1 METVFLQQFWLH
13 LGLVHRW
20 GVSSGF
26 SSSKALD
33 GIELGLCFHPFP
45 LCLPVRAGSHAV
57 FCATI
62 LFASKILARVQHGQN
77 AKLKSSLF

>member
-1 METVFLQQFWLH
+1 MWAGAVPEGGHGGIGFLQQFWLH

-33 GIELGLCFHPFP
+33 GIELGLSFPPFP
-45 LCLPVRAGSHAV
+45 LCLPVRAGFHAI
-57 FCATI
+57 FHATI
-62 LFASKILARVQHGQN
+62 LFASKNIH
-77 AKLKSSLF
+77 